1 MKQKRRS
8 TIIITKLFLMA
19 LVQTILIQ
27 YEDKKEN
34 SEVEIEK
41 LNAQNSH
48 S

>member
-1 MKQKRRS
+1 
-8 TIIITKLFLMA
+8 MA

-48 S
+48 C

>member
-1 MKQKRRS
+1 
-8 TIIITKLFLMA
+8 MA